1 MAVKK
6 VNYNGSSKI
15 IKALCKAVNDII
27 DSGGGGGDTVTITPT
42 LLSGN
47 KIADYTIN
55 GVADELYIPDDGK
68 DMTETFTS
76 SDVADGSATSW
87 TSVTKLDSGETH
99 SSIFAKMSQMFK
111 NVRYL
116 YKTLGN
122 TDLSAIADGTV
133 TGAVSTLNAATSPA
147 FGKTV
152 ISFATVAGNTVSKT
166 FTIPKGGVYL
176 VNLNCFVQAGA
187 NDLFQFIVND
197 VNGRVWG
204 GSASIHNYTA
214 AALGDTTAFSIIV
227 DTRGLSSNY
236 NVTLVTWA
244 RYVYSAGANIKYI
257 KIRS

>member
-6 VNYNGSSKI
+6 VHYNGSSKI

-27 DSGGGGGDTVTITPT
+27 DSGGSGGDTVTITPT

-87 TSVTKLDSGETH
+87 TSVAKLDSGETH

-111 NVRYL
+111 NVRFL

-122 TDLSAIADGTV
+122 TDLSAIGGGTV
-133 TGAVSTLNAATSPA
+133 TDIVKSNYTRLGLKSRVTKQA
-147 FGKTV
+147 
-152 ISFATVAGNTVSKT
+152 KT
-166 FTIPKGGVYL
+166 FTAVK
-176 VNLNCFVQAGA
+176 NK
-187 NDLFQFIVND
+187 
-197 VNGRVWG
+197 
-204 GSASIHNYTA
+204 
-214 AALGDTTAFSIIV
+214 TTATAYSVNIALSGYSPIGYSMIHGYSTQNSDVIIGV
-227 DTRGLSSNY
+227 ENFTESVISGFYINKLSVNAT
-236 NVTLVTWA
+236 VTFVIA
-244 RYVYSAGANIKYI
+244 YS
-257 KIRS
+257 RTTD